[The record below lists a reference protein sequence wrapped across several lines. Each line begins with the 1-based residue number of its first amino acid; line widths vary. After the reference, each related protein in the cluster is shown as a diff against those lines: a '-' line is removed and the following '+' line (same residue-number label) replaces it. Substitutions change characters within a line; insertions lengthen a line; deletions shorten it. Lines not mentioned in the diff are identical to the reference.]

1 MGNLGAQEVLLI
13 LIIIVAFPVF
23 FYWLGRR
30 SGYKLQNPTKLTQL
44 IRSKLTHHF
53 AGVKLHKA
61 SISLVSIAA

>member
-30 SGYKLQNPTKLTQL
+30 SGYKQGQL
-44 IRSKLTHHF
+44 DMYRKMDEERK
-53 AGVKLHKA
+53 GKN
-61 SISLVSIAA
+61 